1 MEDKSAPVGANVVII
16 GGGNLSTWQ
25 AATADE
31 EEVEEVEEEKEEEEA
46 LSENC
51 VTEWLGL
58 FTPGVLRVGVP
69 FCPECRPYITAV
81 RARQHYIIP

>member
-1 MEDKSAPVGANVVII
+1 MASSAKD
-16 GGGNLSTWQ
+16 
-25 AATADE
+25 DE
-31 EEVEEVEEEKEEEEA
+31 EEEEEKEEKEEEEEA

-58 FTPGVLRVGVP
+58 FTLGVLRVGVP

-81 RARQHYIIP
+81 KARQHYIIP